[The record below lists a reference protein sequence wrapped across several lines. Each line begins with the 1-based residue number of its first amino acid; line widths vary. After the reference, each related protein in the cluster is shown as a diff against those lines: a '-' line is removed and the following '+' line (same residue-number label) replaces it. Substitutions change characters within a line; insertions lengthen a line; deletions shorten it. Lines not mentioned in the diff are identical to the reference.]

1 MEMYPPL
8 RERLAMTAPVR
19 VRFAPSPTGH
29 PQVGNIRTA
38 MFDWLL
44 ARHTGG
50 TFILRIED
58 TDVARTVPGALEAI
72 MAGLRWLGLDW
83 DEGPEVNGDYG
94 PYFQSQR
101 LDLYKDAAERL
112 VSQGDAYYCYCS
124 PERLEALRREQVAR
138 KQPPGY
144 DRACRELTPQECAR
158 KEAEG
163 IRPVVRFKVPREGRT
178 GFTDIIYGD
187 VVFENSTIDD
197 FVMLK
202 SDGYPTYHLANVV
215 DDHAMKISHVIRGEE
230 WISSTPRHLLM
241 YRALG
246 YEPPRFAHTPL
257 ILGPDRAK
265 LSKRHG
271 AMSVLEYR
279 DQGYLPE
286 TLFNFLVL
294 IGWSLDDK
302 TEIMSRQQL
311 IENFSLERIG
321 KTGAVFNK
329 DKLDWMN
336 GVYIRSLTLD
346 DFTARTLPFLD
357 KGLPAGIK
365 RPLDSDYVRRI
376 MPLIQERTKR
386 LTEVPALTGF
396 FFTEQL
402 DYQVDLLVPKNLTYA
417 ATITALEASL
427 QRMSR
432 VPVFDETSLEA
443 SLRPLA
449 EKLGLK
455 AGQLFSILR
464 TAVTGEIATPPLFQT
479 MTVLGKERCL
489 KRVDMALEKLRQI
502 SS

>member
-1 MEMYPPL
+1 
-8 RERLAMTAPVR
+8 MTAPVR

-58 TDVARTVPGALEAI
+58 TDVARTAPGALEAI
-72 MAGLRWLGLDW
+72 TEALRWLGLDW
-83 DEGPEVNGDYG
+83 DEGPDVGGDFG
-94 PYFQSQR
+94 PYLQSQR
-101 LDLYKDAAERL
+101 LDLYKAAAEKL
-112 VSQGDAYYCYCS
+112 VSRGDAYYCYCS
-124 PERLEALRREQVAR
+124 PERLEAMRREQVAR

-144 DRACRELTPQECAR
+144 DRACRDLTPQECAR
-158 KEAEG
+158 KEARG

-187 VVFENSTIDD
+187 VLFENSTIDD

-246 YEPPRFAHTPL
+246 YEPPRYAHTPL

-302 TEIMSRQQL
+302 TEIMTRQQL
-311 IENFSLERIG
+311 IDSFSLERIG
-321 KTGAVFNK
+321 KTGAVFNR

-336 GVYIRSLTLD
+336 GVYIRSLGPD
-346 DFTARTLPFLD
+346 DFAARALPFLN
-357 KGLPAGIK
+357 KGLPAGIR

-376 MPLIQERTKR
+376 MPLVQERTKR
-386 LTEVPALTGF
+386 LTEVPALTRF
-396 FFTEQL
+396 FFEERL
-402 DYQVDLLVPKNLTYA
+402 DYPADLLVPKNMTPT
-417 ATITALEASL
+417 ATFTALEVAS
-427 QRMSR
+427 QRLGRLS
-432 VPVFDETSLEA
+432 VFGETSLETL
-443 SLRPLA
+443 LRPLA
-449 EKLGLK
+449 EELGLK

-489 KRVDMALEKLRQI
+489 ERMEMALEKLRQI